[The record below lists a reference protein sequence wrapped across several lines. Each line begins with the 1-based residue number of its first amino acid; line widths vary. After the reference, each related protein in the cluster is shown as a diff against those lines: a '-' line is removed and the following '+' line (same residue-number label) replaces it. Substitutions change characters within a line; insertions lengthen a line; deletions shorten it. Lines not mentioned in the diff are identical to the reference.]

1 MVLSCYNT
9 VPNKDAMKKQILP
22 PNKAQRKLPNNK
34 KRARRRKGGREGGGR
49 DCHVMTQEEIEAY
62 TYHITVYIIID
73 MNLYKCVTINKK
85 LKEKSVPVI
94 TE

>member
-1 MVLSCYNT
+1 
-9 VPNKDAMKKQILP
+9 
-22 PNKAQRKLPNNK
+22 
-34 KRARRRKGGREGGGR
+34 
-49 DCHVMTQEEIEAY
+49 MTQEETEAY

-85 LKEKSVPVI
+85 LKEKSVSAI